1 MGSGLLIFAQGMKTL
16 LYDIEKNVQK
26 EELYQYNP
34 KDKSN
39 LTFISRIIVNEFDP
53 SVFMVQV
60 DENKEKIFM
69 IKKKESYLNFPNVRR
84 QYEAIDSCFLSKLQV
99 AILASPTEIHFQKIE
114 GDDKKQILRLS
125 DKMTL
130 LRLFSSS
137 REN

>member
-1 MGSGLLIFAQGMKTL
+1 MKTL

-84 QYEAIDSCFLSKLQV
+84 QYEAIDSCFLSKIQV